1 MVNSLIDIVFDG
13 VLDKEEIAKR
23 FYEDAWTSTCINTS
37 NLVNPPEFIK
47 KILDFEKAKFEVC
60 NDGEGL
66 FGITIS
72 KKSDWIRVTVNFY
85 RTNLNPC
92 NIMDFIMNC
101 VTSNELAYFDYI
113 GVNQKR
119 TYEYDIYNEKQA
131 KRANTAL
138 KNHIQWFND
147 NCSFIYNMLRQM
159 DLDTI
164 SKNVSTLDEEIEKAQ
179 SKRADYVRKMTISI
193 TNICEAYKD
202 TN

>member
-1 MVNSLIDIVFDG
+1 MINSLLDIVFDG
-13 VLDKEEIAKR
+13 VLDKNQIAKR

-37 NLVNPPEFIK
+37 HLVNPPEFIQ
-47 KILDFEKAKFEVC
+47 KILDYEKAEFGGC

-72 KKSDWIRVTVNFY
+72 KKSDWIRLTVNFY
-85 RTNLNPC
+85 RTNLSTSG
-92 NIMDFIMNC
+92 IMDFIMNGDA
-101 VTSNELAYFDYI
+101 SNELAYFNYI
-113 GVNQKR
+113 GENQKR
-119 TYEYDIYNEKQA
+119 NYVYDIYNEKQA

-147 NCSFIYNMLRQM
+147 NCLFIFNMLRQI

-164 SKNVSTLDEEIEKAQ
+164 NKNVTALDKEIEMAQ
-179 SKRADYVRKMTISI
+179 NKREDYISKTYKSVQM
-193 TNICEAYKD
+193 ICEAYKD

>member
-1 MVNSLIDIVFDG
+1 MINSLLDIVFDG
-13 VLDKEEIAKR
+13 VLDKNQIAKR
-23 FYEDAWTSTCINTS
+23 FYEDAWSSTCINTS

-47 KILDFEKAKFEVC
+47 KILDFEKAKFEGC

-72 KKSDWIRVTVNFY
+72 KKSDWIRITVNFY
-85 RTNLNPC
+85 RTNLNPN
-92 NIMDFIMNC
+92 NIMDFIMNGDA
-101 VTSNELAYFDYI
+101 SNELAYFNYI
-113 GVNQKR
+113 GENQKR
-119 TYEYDIYNEKQA
+119 NYVYDIYNEKQA

-147 NCSFIYNMLRQM
+147 NCLFIYNMLRQM
-159 DLDTI
+159 DIGTI
-164 SKNVSTLDEEIEKAQ
+164 RKNVSTLDEEIEMAQ
-179 SKRADYVRKMTISI
+179 NKREDYVRKMTISI

>member
-1 MVNSLIDIVFDG
+1 MINSLLDIVFDG
-13 VLDKEEIAKR
+13 VLDKNQIAKR
-23 FYEDAWTSTCINTS
+23 FYKDDWSSTCINTS

-47 KILDFEKAKFEVC
+47 KILDFEKANFEVC

-66 FGITIS
+66 FGFTIS
-72 KKSDWIRVTVNFY
+72 KKSDWIRLTVNFY
-85 RTNLNPC
+85 RTNLNPSY
-92 NIMDFIMNC
+92 IMDFIMNGDA
-101 VTSNELAYFDYI
+101 SNELAYFDYI

-119 TYEYDIYNEKQA
+119 NYVYDIYNEKHA

-159 DLDTI
+159 DLGTI
-164 SKNVSTLDEEIEKAQ
+164 SKNVTALDEEIEMAQ
-179 SKRADYVRKMTISI
+179 NKRADYVRKMTISI